1 MFPHNPSIVARY
13 AFTILAVTLA
23 TLLRFALIPVLG
35 LRVPFILYFPT
46 IVVCAWF
53 GGLWQGLLSTVI
65 GGLIALFAF
74 REPQF
79 TFKLSDQTI
88 LAQLVVFLLAGALIS
103 LLAESLH
110 RARRRT
116 EESEA
121 RERQQRERFRITLAS
136 IGDAVIA
143 TDTDGQVTFMN
154 QIAESLTGW
163 KDAGAAGRP
172 LAEVF
177 NIINEQSRQPVENP
191 ALRAIKEGVIFGL
204 ANHTLLIAKD
214 GTERPI
220 DDSGAPIKDANGKT
234 LGAVLIFRDITDRR
248 RAEKERALLAE
259 IVGSSED
266 AIISKNLDGRIE
278 SWNAAAERLFEYT
291 ANEALG
297 RPITLIIPPERLEE
311 ERLILERLRRGERI
325 EHFETVRC
333 ARSGRAVDISLT
345 VSPVRDSEGRIIGAS
360 KIARD
365 ITERKRAEAALHQQ
379 REWLRV
385 TLSSIGDAVI
395 ATDTNGNITF
405 LNHVAESLTG
415 WRREEAEG
423 RPLQEVFNIVNEE
436 TRETVENP
444 AMRAIREGIV
454 VGLAN
459 HTALIARDG
468 TERPIDDSGAPIKD
482 SDGKILGAVLIFR
495 DVTDRRSDEDRFR
508 LAVESSP
515 AAKVMIDEEGRIML
529 VNSQTER
536 LFGYPRG
543 ELLGQPIEMLVP
555 ERFRGQHPEH
565 RAGFAAAPQVR
576 PMGVGRDLF
585 GLRKDGS
592 EVPVEIGLNPLKVKG
607 KTMVLSSIVDIT
619 ERKRAEEERAR
630 LLASE
635 RAAREQAEA
644 ANRSKDEFV
653 AMISHEIRSPL
664 NAILGWAQMLR
675 MGKFDS
681 EETARVIETI
691 ERNARAQSQLIED
704 LLDIS
709 RVITGK
715 LTLNVRA
722 VEPAQFVEAAL
733 DTIRP
738 AADAKSI
745 QLHTRLAPRGGVV
758 SGDPARLQQVVW
770 NLLSNAV
777 KFTPRHGRVE
787 VRLERINSHLE
798 IKVSDSGEGINPEF
812 LPFVFDR
819 FSQANTSSE
828 RKHGG
833 LGLGLA
839 IVRHLV
845 ELHGGTVR
853 AESRGEGQGATFTVK
868 LPVRGVREERSELER
883 AGAKHT
889 GSPADAVRLDGLR
902 VMIVDDEAETRELLT
917 AMLTRRGAEIKACAS
932 AAEVLEA
939 VEAWR
944 PSILVSDIGMPN
956 EDGYALIRRLRAM
969 EPERGGNIPAV
980 ALTGFARSE
989 DRLRTLAAGFQM
1001 HVSKPVEAVEL
1012 IMVIASLTGR
1022 LG

>member
-1 MFPHNPSIVARY
+1 
-13 AFTILAVTLA
+13 
-23 TLLRFALIPVLG
+23 
-35 LRVPFILYFPT
+35 
-46 IVVCAWF
+46 
-53 GGLWQGLLSTVI
+53 
-65 GGLIALFAF
+65 
-74 REPQF
+74 
-79 TFKLSDQTI
+79 
-88 LAQLVVFLLAGALIS
+88 
-103 LLAESLH
+103 
-110 RARRRT
+110 
-116 EESEA
+116 
-121 RERQQRERFRITLAS
+121 
-136 IGDAVIA
+136 
-143 TDTDGQVTFMN
+143 
-154 QIAESLTGW
+154 
-163 KDAGAAGRP
+163 
-172 LAEVF
+172 
-177 NIINEQSRQPVENP
+177 
-191 ALRAIKEGVIFGL
+191 
-204 ANHTLLIAKD
+204 
-214 GTERPI
+214 
-220 DDSGAPIKDANGKT
+220 
-234 LGAVLIFRDITDRR
+234 
-248 RAEKERALLAE
+248 
-259 IVGSSED
+259 
-266 AIISKNLDGRIE
+266 
-278 SWNAAAERLFEYT
+278 
-291 ANEALG
+291 
-297 RPITLIIPPERLEE
+297 
-311 ERLILERLRRGERI
+311 
-325 EHFETVRC
+325 
-333 ARSGRAVDISLT
+333 
-345 VSPVRDSEGRIIGAS
+345 
-360 KIARD
+360 
-365 ITERKRAEAALHQQ
+365 
-379 REWLRV
+379 V

-738 AADAKSI
+738 AADAKAI
-745 QLHTRLAPRGGVV
+745 QLHTRLAPRGCVV

-828 RKHGG
+828 RKYGG